1 MSNPEAPGEGGW
13 FPSALRGRALCW
25 PPRTEGLS
33 RCGLCSGGADGLA
46 APPVSSPTGGTDA
59 EDSPMSWAPPLRPPA
74 EGVVAREAGVTH
86 GPGSPRRTLGQVR
99 PGTGSLPGR
108 STQLCS
114 QPPGCST
121 VALTEQ
127 RLRPHRKG
135 SGGLIFIEARQS
147 QRLWLGWV
155 LSASCDPP
163 AVCAR
168 KAGMLG
174 SRERLPPAGRRAVHP
189 CVGGQ

>member
-1 MSNPEAPGEGGW
+1 MQRTPPCPGHPPSAPQQRAWWPAKLVSLTGQEVPDELWAKSAREPAASPGEAPG
-13 FPSALRGRALCW
+13 SA
-25 PPRTEGLS
+25 
-33 RCGLCSGGADGLA
+33 
-46 APPVSSPTGGTDA
+46 
-59 EDSPMSWAPPLRPPA
+59 
-74 EGVVAREAGVTH
+74 
-86 GPGSPRRTLGQVR
+86 
-99 PGTGSLPGR
+99 
-108 STQLCS
+108 

>member
-1 MSNPEAPGEGGW
+1 
-13 FPSALRGRALCW
+13 
-25 PPRTEGLS
+25 
-33 RCGLCSGGADGLA
+33 
-46 APPVSSPTGGTDA
+46 
-59 EDSPMSWAPPLRPPA
+59 MSWAPPLRPPA

-99 PGTGSLPGR
+99 PGTRSLPGR
-108 STQLCS
+108 STRLCS

-155 LSASCDPP
+155 LSASRDPP
-163 AVCAR
+163 AVCTR

-174 SRERLPPAGRRAVHP
+174 SRERLPPPACRSAGRSTRMSVDNRRRYLQDR
-189 CVGGQ
+189 VSLEFRYLGIILNQSLQKYFI